1 MERSPANQNRGR
13 RLLAA
18 QGTRPPR
25 PFRPA
30 APREAGQKWLRGD
43 PEARGRGRQTVPPHP
58 QELWHRAWCHLGGS
72 CDEPE
77 LERTAR
83 RVDHAVFNKARDD
96 AAQMPDTHLTARA
109 QAGLLLPHGPLPG
122 KCYLSAYFSSGPTLG
137 GPGGTG
143 GGGEPPQISTPP
155 ASRGCAMWQGGR
167 TSQDGQGWRANGH
180 DRGLYLL

>member
-1 MERSPANQNRGR
+1 M
-13 RLLAA
+13 
-18 QGTRPPR
+18 
-25 PFRPA
+25 
-30 APREAGQKWLRGD
+30 
-43 PEARGRGRQTVPPHP
+43 PPHP

-137 GPGGTG
+137 G
-143 GGGEPPQISTPP
+143 
-155 ASRGCAMWQGGR
+155 ARRHGGR
-167 TSQDGQGWRANGH
+167 GRATPDFNPAGLERLCHVAGRPYLSGRPGVESQWPRQGSLSTVTKPSHLVN
-180 DRGLYLL
+180 